1 MFDGYREIGTGSA
14 GGGSSIFKFFL
25 LFIFIGII
33 TGTVIA
39 EYQSFFVTWHVPSYN
54 ITTLPATNITTSSV
68 TLNGNTGIVAT
79 VWFEWGLN
87 GSNFNFKTENMTVSS
102 GNFSTDVSGYG
113 LYPGKTY
120 KYRARGVS
128 TENPNLVMTGNTEYF
143 TLDTVTEIEERN
155 YSKYARNL
163 TKGNLSVMSFTD
175 AITEPYTDRM
185 GLIFWLM
192 LFGLPF
198 VAMFIRGT
206 KVIVPALLALCIG
219 GLIWQFLPSE
229 WTYIAYLLIIV
240 AIAGIIYSIMRS
252 RR

>member
-14 GGGSSIFKFFL
+14 GSSSFFKLLIFL
-25 LFIFIGII
+25 IFIGIVAGI
-33 TGTVIA
+33 VMA
-39 EYQSFFVTWHVPSYN
+39 EYQSFLISWHVPYN
-54 ITTLPATNITTSSV
+54 FTTLPATNITTSSV
-68 TLNGNTGIVAT
+68 TFNGNTSIPAT

-87 GSNFNFKTENMTVSS
+87 GSSFNFKTENMSVLP
-102 GNFSTDVSGYG
+102 GKFSTDVSGYG
-113 LYPGKTY
+113 LYPGKSY

-128 TENPNLVMTGNTEYF
+128 TENPEQLLLLTGNTEYF
-143 TLDTVTEIEERN
+143 TLESITEIEERN
-155 YSKYARNL
+155 YSKYAENL
-163 TKGNLSVMSFTD
+163 TKGNLSIMSLTNT
-175 AITEPYTDRM
+175 ITEPYTDRM

-192 LFGLPF
+192 LFSLPF

-206 KVIVPALLALCIG
+206 KVVVPALLALCIG
-219 GLIWQFLPSE
+219 GLIWQFLPPE

>member
-14 GGGSSIFKFFL
+14 GSSSFLKLLL
-25 LFIFIGII
+25 LFISIGII
-33 TGTVIA
+33 AGIVVA
-39 EYQSFFVTWHVPSYN
+39 EYQGFIVLWRVPYN
-54 ITTLPATNITTSSV
+54 FTTLPATNITTSSV
-68 TLNGNTGIVAT
+68 TFNGNTSIPAT

-87 GSNFNFKTENMTVSS
+87 GSNFNFKTENMSVSP
-102 GNFSTDVSGYG
+102 GKFSTDVSGYG
-113 LYPGKTY
+113 LYPGKSY

-128 TENPNLVMTGNTEYF
+128 TENPEQTLTLIGNIEYF
-143 TLDTVTEIEERN
+143 TLESVTEIEERN

-163 TKGNLSVMSFTD
+163 TKGNLSIMTLTD

-219 GLIWQFLPSE
+219 GLIWQFLPPE

-240 AIAGIIYSIMRS
+240 AITGIIYSIMRS